1 MSALTIRLPD
11 DKYER
16 LKALSKRRG
25 TSVNRLIDEMATLLL
40 AEFDAEARFVL
51 RAERG
56 RGRATRGLALL
67 AKATGASPHARP
79 TAKRA
84 SARPRATR
92 VAALG

>member
-16 LKALSKRRG
+16 LKALSRRRG

-40 AEFDAEARFVL
+40 AEFDAEARFAL

-56 RGRATRGLALL
+56 RGHADRGLALL
-67 AKATGASPHARP
+67 AKAQGSTPAKTAASEVR
-79 TAKRA
+79 R
-84 SARPRATR
+84 RR
-92 VAALG
+92 VGR